1 MCGYMAPALVTSP
14 TDLITYHIST
24 SDPVESL
31 PHPGYSERFIR
42 KFPLSC
48 ETSLLS
54 VAGCRCFLGECLW
67 TMRVSI
73 QLKRPS
79 WYKQQDDS
87 LTVLSNL
94 PLLWLHG
101 FSSVRLAH

>member
-42 KFPLSC
+42 KSTPAFD
-48 ETSLLS
+48 T
-54 VAGCRCFLGECLW
+54 GCVRCFQWLE
-67 TMRVSI
+67 T
-73 QLKRPS
+73 QP
-79 WYKQQDDS
+79 
-87 LTVLSNL
+87 L
-94 PLLWLHG
+94 P
-101 FSSVRLAH
+101 